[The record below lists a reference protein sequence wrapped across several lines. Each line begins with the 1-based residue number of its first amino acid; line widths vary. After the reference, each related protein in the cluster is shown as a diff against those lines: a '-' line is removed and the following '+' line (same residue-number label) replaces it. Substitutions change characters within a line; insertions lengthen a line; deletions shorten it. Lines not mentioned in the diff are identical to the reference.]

1 MSVVGYAS
9 GVFDMFHVGHLNI
22 LRRARLEC
30 DYLIAGVTTDE
41 TCERIKGKR
50 PVVPLHERMEI
61 VQNIRFVDQAVPD
74 DTEDKINMWYALQFD
89 VMFKGNDWEGTERGD
104 RMVAQFAE
112 VGVKVIFL
120 PYTPETSSTMLRDV
134 ITSRAEV

>member
-30 DYLIAGVTTDE
+30 DYLIAGVTTDDA
-41 TCERIKGKR
+41 CERIKGKR